1 MSSSRHQQSPSSPGK
16 LLAQRD
22 STMAANNAG
31 TQGFPM
37 RTASATQNGAAAN
50 RQGSAPQ
57 AATSPS
63 DIYEAYGQG
72 NSSNGNPLTQSVYA
86 GMQSEDDHGSSSY
99 PHFGS
104 TNNVNAG
111 GIQVPQGA
119 QMYPVDMSGRSNQHQ
134 AMKPSIDA
142 DLSEALQREA
152 AATDNAS
159 THSRARLQSN
169 NTQRARFDS
178 INGLP
183 AGKHAHS
190 SPVQQTDFA
199 EKSGAGK
206 ENRHL
211 PAGYSTP
218 PAFSRASSGW
228 SNFGM
233 SAKKGQPQGK
243 HPYGNLGAQ
252 ASVSDPALQF
262 AQGDYANSKFARAWL
277 MLLSKNIVIR
287 WLVYIIPITALL
299 WIPGKALRS
308 VPMSSPDERVQ
319 VSVASRSIRRH
330 ESGRFRLSIGPFGS
344 RSYGSAGGRAL

>member
-1 MSSSRHQQSPSSPGK
+1 
-16 LLAQRD
+16 
-22 STMAANNAG
+22 MAANNAG

-111 GIQVPQGA
+111 STQVLQGA

-183 AGKHAHS
+183 AGKHAHG

-233 SAKKGQPQGK
+233 SAKKDQPQGK